1 MPKIKD
7 NLMAEKNRRSPQ
19 GLNFR
24 ITEAHRLIRTNLLYT
39 LANIENRVV
48 LFSSAEPSA
57 GKSTL
62 CSNLALIMAQSGAKV
77 LLIDADLR
85 KPVQHRHF
93 RLRKSE
99 GLSKVLGGLSDLQ
112 TSIHRQVAPNLDV
125 LLAGSIPPNP
135 PELLG
140 SSRMQ
145 ALLQAARQEYDYIFV
160 DTPPIGVVADTLVLA
175 PHSAGVV
182 LVARQRQTTYDE
194 LEDGIAAIKQV
205 NSKLLGVVITDVK
218 DERFGYS
225 RPYLNHYYRYAN
237 YHYQVAGNKNDD

>member
-1 MPKIKD
+1 M
-7 NLMAEKNRRSPQ
+7 EKNRQSEQ

-39 LANIENRVV
+39 LANTDNRVV

-112 TSIHRQVAPNLDV
+112 TSIHKQVAPNLDV

-135 PELLG
+135 SELLG
-140 SSRMQ
+140 SDRMK
-145 ALLQAARQEYDYIFV
+145 ALLQAVGQEYDYVFV
-160 DTPPIGVVADTLVLA
+160 DTPPVGVVADTLVLA
-175 PHSAGVV
+175 SHSAGVV
-182 LVARQRQTTYDE
+182 LVARQGQTTYDE
-194 LEDGIAAIKQV
+194 LEDSIASIKQV

-218 DERFGYS
+218 DERIGYS
-225 RPYLNHYYRYAN
+225 RPYLHQYYRYAN
-237 YHYQVAGNKNDD
+237 YHYQVANADNNV